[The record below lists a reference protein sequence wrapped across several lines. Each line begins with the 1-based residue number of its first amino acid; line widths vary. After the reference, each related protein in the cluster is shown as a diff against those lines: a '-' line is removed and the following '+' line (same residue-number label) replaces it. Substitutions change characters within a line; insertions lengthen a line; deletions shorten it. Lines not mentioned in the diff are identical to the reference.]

1 MGECP
6 ANGLG
11 ELVWPRVNFRARL
24 RLFFVLL
31 VIVPM
36 IALAVVLFTLTARS
50 ETGKADAGI
59 AAGTRTAFSLYEER
73 AAAAGPAVR
82 EVAADPRL
90 TAALASGTGI
100 KQRLEQ
106 LVGGPSDIV
115 AIELRSSQQ
124 GRLIAR
130 AGSLTGMAY
139 KAAPLVTGTQRRG
152 TLFVSLTDAPDFVA
166 RVRRLT
172 GYDIGIFRNGRLFA
186 ATVSDLGPRSRLGD
200 RGDPH
205 GFSLSGEDYRGRIE
219 SLRDRQGVSVELAV
233 FHSTAELSKTIS
245 RNRLVIGLLLLAF
258 LVLAIASA
266 VVVSRALTQQI
277 DTFLVAARRL
287 ARGDFRQP
295 VPVEGHDEFAQLGR
309 EFNSM
314 SAQLASKIEE
324 VHRQRGELT
333 EAIRRVGDA
342 LAMGLDRDGV
352 VALAVRTAVD
362 ACEAE
367 AGRARPVD
375 DESFRESTMGTDDEQ
390 LEEAMRAAE
399 RRAAGVRVVG
409 TKRVQASEDGE
420 PSRPPRVATP
430 ASVGSVHALAVPML
444 ALTGSSEFL
453 GVLSIAR
460 HRRRFSHEEEELLQ
474 YLAGQAVVS
483 IENATLHEKV
493 ELQAVTDELTG
504 LANLR
509 AFHTILEGEI
519 ERARRFNTPLA
530 LVMLDLDNFKL
541 VNDEYGHQ
549 QGDEVL
555 ALVADV
561 LRDFSRDIDAPARY
575 GGEELAV
582 VLPQTD
588 AEGAAQLAERIRE
601 AVDRLEVPRV
611 DGQGSLRLQASF
623 GVAALPESAVDREG
637 LIAAADAALYRAKR
651 AGRNRVER
659 ADRVPA
665 AG

>member
-1 MGECP
+1 
-6 ANGLG
+6 
-11 ELVWPRVNFRARL
+11 
-24 RLFFVLL
+24 
-31 VIVPM
+31 
-36 IALAVVLFTLTARS
+36 
-50 ETGKADAGI
+50 
-59 AAGTRTAFSLYEER
+59 
-73 AAAAGPAVR
+73 
-82 EVAADPRL
+82 
-90 TAALASGTGI
+90 
-100 KQRLEQ
+100 
-106 LVGGPSDIV
+106 
-115 AIELRSSQQ
+115 
-124 GRLIAR
+124 
-130 AGSLTGMAY
+130 
-139 KAAPLVTGTQRRG
+139 
-152 TLFVSLTDAPDFVA
+152 
-166 RVRRLT
+166 
-172 GYDIGIFRNGRLFA
+172 
-186 ATVSDLGPRSRLGD
+186 
-200 RGDPH
+200 
-205 GFSLSGEDYRGRIE
+205 
-219 SLRDRQGVSVELAV
+219 
-233 FHSTAELSKTIS
+233 
-245 RNRLVIGLLLLAF
+245 
-258 LVLAIASA
+258 
-266 VVVSRALTQQI
+266 
-277 DTFLVAARRL
+277 
-287 ARGDFRQP
+287 
-295 VPVEGHDEFAQLGR
+295 
-309 EFNSM
+309 
-314 SAQLASKIEE
+314 
-324 VHRQRGELT
+324 
-333 EAIRRVGDA
+333 
-342 LAMGLDRDGV
+342 
-352 VALAVRTAVD
+352 
-362 ACEAE
+362 
-367 AGRARPVD
+367 
-375 DESFRESTMGTDDEQ
+375 
-390 LEEAMRAAE
+390 MRAAE

-430 ASVGSVHALAVPML
+430 ASVGSVHALSVPML
-444 ALTGSSEFL
+444 ALPGSSELL

-460 HRRRFSHEEEELLQ
+460 HRRHFSHEEEELLQ

-493 ELQAVTDELTG
+493 ERQAVTDELTG

-509 AFHTILEGEI
+509 AFHSILEGEI

-611 DGQGSLRLQASF
+611 DGEGTLRLQASF

-659 ADRVPA
+659 AEPVPA

>member
-1 MGECP
+1 
-6 ANGLG
+6 
-11 ELVWPRVNFRARL
+11 VNFRARL

-100 KQRLEQ
+100 KQRLGQ
-106 LVGGPSDIV
+106 LIGGPSDIV

-130 AGSLTGMAY
+130 AGSPTGMAY

-172 GYDIGIFRNGRLFA
+172 GYHVGIFRNGRLFA

-200 RGDPH
+200 RGEPH

-219 SLRDRQGVSVELAV
+219 SLRDRQGVSVDLAV

-375 DESFRESTMGTDDEQ
+375 DDSFRESTMGTDDEQ

-444 ALTGSSEFL
+444 GLTGSSEFL

-460 HRRRFSHEEEELLQ
+460 HRRRFSHDEEELLQ
-474 YLAGQAVVS
+474 YLARQAVVS

-555 ALVADV
+555 VLVADV